1 MLILERWLTLRCEM
15 SDLHGQS
22 TSGGFVIYRCTD
34 QNDSDWEKFIARF
47 LRPVP
52 KILECYN
59 GLDLDKFAPTV
70 FEDRSSEGATVAI
83 LRDHFNQCA
92 TTALQDEHG
101 VQNGNR

>member
-34 QNDSDWEKFIARF
+34 QNDSDWEKFIVRF

-70 FEDRSSEGATVAI
+70 FEGRSSEGATVAI